1 MTQDNNPRSYR
12 NAANQRKLLEHIP
25 EVPSIIGYLEL
36 RQRTGLFGT
45 DIDAAL
51 IELENLGVINSRKRD
66 TDIEVLYWKAGSIP
80 AKEWYSVEDAAKYL
94 SVSKRTVQ
102 QLIRDGEMVAYRVGR
117 GGHRRIRRG
126 DLDGPMHRE
135 GPSGLVEPEG
145 AEDPVLSELWDN
157 EQDAA
162 YDRI

>member
-1 MTQDNNPRSYR
+1 MTQGNGQQYR
-12 NAANQRKLLEHIP
+12 GAAANRRLVLEQIP
-25 EVPSIIGYLEL
+25 EDPAAGYAEL
-36 RQRTGLFGT
+36 RGKTSLAGADL
-45 DIDAAL
+45 DDALA
-51 IELENLGVINSRKRD
+51 ELEDLGVIIAKKTAN
-66 TDIEVLYWKAGSIP
+66 EVLYWKAAAVP
-80 AKEWYSVEDAAKYL
+80 DKEWYSVEDAANYL

-117 GGHRRIRRG
+117 GGHRRIRRT

-135 GPSGLVEPEG
+135 DHSGSVELAG

-162 YDRI
+162 YGRL

>member
-1 MTQDNNPRSYR
+1 MTQDDGQQFRGA
-12 NAANQRKLLEHIP
+12 AANRRLVLEQIP
-25 EVPSIIGYLEL
+25 EDPAAGYSEL
-36 RQRTGLFGT
+36 RHKTGLARA
-45 DIDAAL
+45 DLDEVLA
-51 IELENLGVINSRKRD
+51 ELEDLGVIISKKTAN
-66 TDIEVLYWKAGSIP
+66 EVLYWKAAAVP
-80 AKEWYSVEDAAKYL
+80 DKEWYSVEDAANYL

-117 GGHRRIRRG
+117 GGHRRIRRT

-135 GPSGLVEPEG
+135 DHSGLVELAG

-162 YDRI
+162 YDRL

>member
-1 MTQDNNPRSYR
+1 MTRDDEPHSLGDTIRWQV
-12 NAANQRKLLEHIP
+12 LENIP
-25 EVPSIIGYLEL
+25 EDPAVDYLEL
-36 RQRTGLFGT
+36 RRNTGMT
-45 DIDAAL
+45 DADLDRAL
-51 IELENLGVINSRKRD
+51 ADLENLGVINKKK
-66 TDIEVLYWKAGSIP
+66 TANQVLYWRTRAGQD
-80 AKEWYSVEDAAKYL
+80 KEWYSLDDAAKYL

-117 GGHRRIRRG
+117 GGHRRIRRT

-135 GPSGLVEPEG
+135 DHSGLVELVG
-145 AEDPVLSELWDN
+145 AEDAVLAELWDN

>member
-1 MTQDNNPRSYR
+1 MAMTRDDGPNSLGDAVRRQVLENIPQDP
-12 NAANQRKLLEHIP
+12 A
-25 EVPSIIGYLEL
+25 VDYLEL
-36 RQRTGLFGT
+36 RRNTGMTEADL
-45 DIDAAL
+45 DRAL
-51 IELENLGVINSRKRD
+51 ADLEDLGVINTKN
-66 TDIEVLYWKAGSIP
+66 TAKQVLYWRTGTRRD
-80 AKEWYSVEDAAKYL
+80 KEWYSVDDAAKYL

-102 QLIRDGEMVAYRVGR
+102 QLIRDGEMVAYRVGQ
-117 GGHRRIRRG
+117 GGHRRIRRA

-135 GPSGLVEPEG
+135 DHSGLVELVG

>member
-1 MTQDNNPRSYR
+1 MMMTLDGGPNSLGDAVRRQV
-12 NAANQRKLLEHIP
+12 LENIP
-25 EVPSIIGYLEL
+25 EDPAVDYLEL
-36 RQRTGLFGT
+36 RRKTGMTEADL
-45 DIDAAL
+45 DRAL
-51 IELENLGVINSRKRD
+51 ADLENLGVINTKNTSKQ
-66 TDIEVLYWKAGSIP
+66 VLYWRTGAGRD
-80 AKEWYSVEDAAKYL
+80 KEWYSVDDAAKYL

-102 QLIRDGEMVAYRVGR
+102 QLIRDGEMVAYRVGQ
-117 GGHRRIRRG
+117 GGHRRIRRA

-135 GPSGLVEPEG
+135 DHSGLVELVG

>member
-1 MTQDNNPRSYR
+1 MTQDGGQQFRR
-12 NAANQRKLLEHIP
+12 AVANQRQVLEHIP
-25 EVPSIIGYLEL
+25 DDPAVGYLEL
-36 RQRTGLFGT
+36 RHRTGLNGA
-45 DIDAAL
+45 DLDEAL
-51 IELENLGVINSRKRD
+51 AELENLRVINSKK
-66 TDIEVLYWKAGSIP
+66 TTAEVLYWKAGSVP
-80 AKEWYSVEDAAKYL
+80 EKEWYSVEDAAKYL

-117 GGHRRIRRG
+117 GGRRRIRRT

-135 GPSGLVEPEG
+135 DHSGLVELGG

-162 YDRI
+162 YDRL

>member
-1 MTQDNNPRSYR
+1 MMMTR
-12 NAANQRKLLEHIP
+12 NDGQNYSGEAIRRHVLENIP
-25 EVPSIIGYLEL
+25 EDPAVDYIQL
-36 RQRTGLFGT
+36 RRKTGITEADL
-45 DIDAAL
+45 DQAL
-51 IELENLGVINSRKRD
+51 VDLENLGVINTKKSANG
-66 TDIEVLYWKAGSIP
+66 VLYWRAGSGP
-80 AKEWYSVEDAAKYL
+80 DKEWYSVDDAARYL

-117 GGHRRIRRG
+117 GGHRRIRRT

-135 GPSGLVEPEG
+135 DHSGIVELAG

>member
-1 MTQDNNPRSYR
+1 MTRDNKQQSYR
-12 NAANQRKLLEHIP
+12 GSTDQRLLLEHIP
-25 EVPSIIGYLEL
+25 EDPAVGYSEL
-36 RQRTGLFGT
+36 LRKTGLSGA
-45 DIDAAL
+45 DIDRAL
-51 IELENLGVINSRKRD
+51 MELENLGVINSKRTVD
-66 TDIEVLYWKAGSIP
+66 EVLYWRAESAP

-117 GGHRRIRRG
+117 GGHRRIRRV

-135 GPSGLVEPEG
+135 DPSGLEELGG

-162 YDRI
+162 YDRL

>member
-1 MTQDNNPRSYR
+1 MRQDDGQKPRGGVTNR
-12 NAANQRKLLEHIP
+12 RQVLEQIP
-25 EVPSIIGYLEL
+25 EDPAVAYLEL
-36 RQRTGLFGT
+36 RRKTGLTGA
-45 DIDAAL
+45 DLDEAL
-51 IELENLGVINSRKRD
+51 AELEDLGVINTKKAAN
-66 TDIEVLYWKAGSIP
+66 EVLYWKAASRP
-80 AKEWYSVEDAAKYL
+80 DKEWYSVEDAAKYL

-117 GGHRRIRRG
+117 GGHRRIRRT

-135 GPSGLVEPEG
+135 DQSGLVEPGG
-145 AEDPVLSELWDN
+145 AEDQVLSELWDN

>member
-1 MTQDNNPRSYR
+1 MTLEDGQKSPG
-12 NAANQRKLLEHIP
+12 AAATRRRVLEQIP
-25 EVPSIIGYLEL
+25 EDPVVGYLEL
-36 RQRTGLFGT
+36 LAKTGLTGP
-45 DIDAAL
+45 DLDEAL
-51 IELENLGVINSRKRD
+51 SVLENLGVIKSKK
-66 TDIEVLYWKAGSIP
+66 TAKEVLYWKAGTAP
-80 AKEWYSVEDAAKYL
+80 GKEWYSVEDAAKYL

-117 GGHRRIRRG
+117 GGHRRIRRT

-135 GPSGLVEPEG
+135 DHSGSVELAG

-162 YDRI
+162 YDRL

>member
-1 MTQDNNPRSYR
+1 MAQDNKQQPYR
-12 NAANQRKLLEHIP
+12 DTANQRLLLEYILEDP
-25 EVPSIIGYLEL
+25 AVGYSEL
-36 RQRTGLFGT
+36 LQKTGL
-45 DIDAAL
+45 AEAELERAL
-51 IELENLGVINSRKRD
+51 IELENLGVVDSKKTAD
-66 TDIEVLYWKAGSIP
+66 EVIYWRAGS
-80 AKEWYSVEDAAKYL
+80 ASGKEWYSVEDAAKYL

-117 GGHRRIRRG
+117 GGHRRIRRI

-135 GPSGLVEPEG
+135 DASGLVELVG

-162 YDRI
+162 YDRL

>member
-1 MTQDNNPRSYR
+1 MTHDDAQQLRRTVVNRR
-12 NAANQRKLLEHIP
+12 QALEHIP
-25 EVPSIIGYLEL
+25 DDPAVGYLEL
-36 RQRTGLFGT
+36 RRKTGLTGA
-45 DIDAAL
+45 DLDEAL
-51 IELENLGVINSRKRD
+51 AELKNLGVIDSKKTAN
-66 TDIEVLYWKAGSIP
+66 EVIYWKVGSVP
-80 AKEWYSVEDAAKYL
+80 EKEWYSVEDAAKYL

-117 GGHRRIRRG
+117 GGHRRIRRT

-135 GPSGLVEPEG
+135 DHSGLAELTG

-162 YDRI
+162 YG

>member
-1 MTQDNNPRSYR
+1 MIQDDGQQIRAA
-12 NAANQRKLLEHIP
+12 AANRRLALEQIP
-25 EVPSIIGYLEL
+25 EDPAAGYSEL
-36 RQRTGLFGT
+36 RRKTGLTGAGL
-45 DIDAAL
+45 DQAL
-51 IELENLGVINSRKRD
+51 RELEDLGVIVSKKTAN
-66 TDIEVLYWKAGSIP
+66 EVLYWKVGHAP
-80 AKEWYSVEDAAKYL
+80 DKEWYSVEDAANYL

-117 GGHRRIRRG
+117 GGHRRIRRT

-135 GPSGLVEPEG
+135 DHSDLVELAG